1 MSDKYPISIVTGCL
15 GSGKTTLLSNLLKDE
30 EMNDTIVFVNE
41 FGKTGLDH
49 HLLRLVEE
57 QTTLLSG
64 GCICC
69 SKREDI
75 EKELVD
81 LLNKVQKSE
90 IKDFKRI
97 VIETT
102 GLANPAPIMFTIL
115 SSPIL
120 RHHFYVD
127 CVVTTVDGVN
137 GMLHLEKQEES
148 IQQIVAS
155 NRVIITKTDIADT
168 EEIDTLKEQI
178 KKLNPTVEVIDKAE
192 KTIDYKILENGNS
205 SQLTQ
210 INAYSNIEN
219 ESKIESVCVSFTHS
233 LDWSSFGLWLSMLL
247 HSRGEDLLRVKGLL
261 DVGEQGPVILNGV
274 QHIIHPPEHLSKWPD
289 GEHLSHLVFIVRNM
303 QSKEIVKS
311 LKQFQS
317 FLGSDIQQLEFIE
330 EL

>member
-1 MSDKYPISIVTGCL
+1 MTNKYPISIVTGCL
-15 GSGKTTLLSNLLKDE
+15 GSGKTTLLSSLLNE
-30 EMNDTIVFVNE
+30 EKMKDTIVFVNE
-41 FGKTGLDH
+41 FGKIGLDH
-49 HLLRLVEE
+49 HLLKLVEE

-75 EKELVD
+75 EKELVA
-81 LLNKVQKSE
+81 LLNKAQKDE
-90 IKDFKRI
+90 MKDFKRI

-120 RHHFYVD
+120 QHHFYVD
-127 CVVTTVDGVN
+127 CVVSTIDGVN

-148 IQQIVAS
+148 IQQLAVS
-155 NRVIITKTDIADT
+155 DRVIITKTDIADT
-168 EEIDTLKEQI
+168 QNIDQLKEHI
-178 KKLNPTVEVIDKAE
+178 NKVNPTAEVLVKGDN
-192 KTIDYKILENGNS
+192 TIDYKILANGNS

-210 INAYSNIEN
+210 VKSNSSVDN
-219 ESKIESVCVSFTHS
+219 NSNTESICVSFTHS

-247 HSRGEDLLRVKGLL
+247 HARGEDVLRIKGLL

-274 QHIIHPPEHLSKWPD
+274 QHIIHPPEHLAEWPD
-289 GEHLSHLVFIVRNM
+289 GEYQSHLVFIVRHM
-303 QSKEIVKS
+303 QAQEIIKS
-311 LKQFQS
+311 LQQFQA
-317 FLGSDIQQLEFIE
+317 FLGSEVQQLEFIE